1 MVGVAVVAQ
10 CDTREGQS
18 TCHAQEHAQ
27 YQRNRN
33 RGKHKPKDKDVS

>member
-18 TCHAQEHAQ
+18 TCHEHAQ